1 MGILTSLFGQNKAKD
16 AEQDVTLAEL
26 SARVAQL
33 ESQPA
38 SGVDEGA
45 RAQASAAAAL
55 ATTAQAAADA
65 AATSVAALDGRVKA
79 IEDDIA
85 EAGAGGTGGGI
96 TLPPINP

>member
-1 MGILTSLFGQNKAKD
+1 MGILASLFGQNKAKD

-26 SARVAQL
+26 LARVAQL

-55 ATTAQAAADA
+55 AVDAQAAVDA
-65 AATSVAALDGRVKA
+65 ITASVAALDGRVKA

-85 EAGAGGTGGGI
+85 AAGEGAPGGGI